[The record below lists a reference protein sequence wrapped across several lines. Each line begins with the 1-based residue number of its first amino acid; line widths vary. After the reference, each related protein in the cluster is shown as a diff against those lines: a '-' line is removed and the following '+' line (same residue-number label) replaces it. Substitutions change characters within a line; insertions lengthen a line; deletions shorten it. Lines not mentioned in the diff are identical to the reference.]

1 MDKIY
6 DGFVQR
12 VADGRKLSPDRVRE
26 IAKGRVWTGAQAKEL
41 GLVDKIGGFDTAVA
55 EARRLAG
62 FKPEDNVPLRYLPK
76 VRSPFEGMGQAV
88 EAGADSA
95 HALITLGQTLSDPKV
110 QAAVRAVRRVNAR
123 AEDSSVLAPLALDG
137 STP

>member
-1 MDKIY
+1 M
-6 DGFVQR
+6 
-12 VADGRKLSPDRVRE
+12 
-26 IAKGRVWTGAQAKEL
+26 
-41 GLVDKIGGFDTAVA
+41 A

-76 VRSPFEGMGQAV
+76 TRSPFEGMGQAV

-123 AEDSSVLAPLALDG
+123 AQDSSVLAPLALDG
-137 STP
+137 SAP